1 MSFMQAFATNLALN
15 LVGGSGKSGARGQA
29 APVQQVQK
37 LNLGGY
43 KRGTGRRGSQASKSR
58 AAPVTMAATAG
69 ADSIY
74 KTVIAR
80 MLRESKDNI
89 KKAKALKA

>member
-1 MSFMQAFATNLALN
+1 
-15 LVGGSGKSGARGQA
+15 
-29 APVQQVQK
+29 
-37 LNLGGY
+37 
-43 KRGTGRRGSQASKSR
+43 
-58 AAPVTMAATAG
+58 MAATAG

-80 MLRESKDNI
+80 MLRESKDSI